1 MPSRSPQAADDGE
14 QQDSAP
20 AESEEDASDWDED
33 DDEGD
38 RMNDS
43 DVSALLC
50 AKDAEIAALEA
61 QLRVAD
67 ATLAAAQR
75 ALEEV
80 RASPGGAPL
89 GAHTTAALRHAHGVA
104 TVADA
109 LDAVLDVHAQCG
121 SQQQL
126 AECLAVQGGLG
137 ATALQHLNEE
147 LASQGCDDLHTPD
160 SLAALLYDISA
171 RQAQEREVSDD
182 ASSSNRDV

>member
-14 QQDSAP
+14 QQVSAP
-20 AESEEDASDWDED
+20 ADSEDDASDWED

-38 RMNDS
+38 RPDDMT
-43 DVSALLC
+43 ALLR

-75 ALEEV
+75 ALAEV
-80 RASPGGAPL
+80 KATPAGVAL

-126 AECLAVQGGLG
+126 ADCLAVEGGLG
-137 ATALQHLNEE
+137 ATAMQHLNEE
-147 LASQGCDDLHTPD
+147 LVSQGCDELHTPD

-171 RQAQEREVSDD
+171 RQAQEAEGTAESDD
-182 ASSSNRDV
+182 ASSGDV

>member
-1 MPSRSPQAADDGE
+1 MPSRSRQAADARE
-14 QQDSAP
+14 QQVSAP
-20 AESEEDASDWDED
+20 AESDEDDEWNED

-38 RMNDS
+38 RMS
-43 DVSALLC
+43 DGDVTALLR

-75 ALEEV
+75 ALAEV
-80 RASPGGAPL
+80 KATPAGVAL

-121 SQQQL
+121 SQEQL
-126 AECLAVQGGLG
+126 AQCLSVEGGLG

-147 LASQGCDDLHTPD
+147 LQAQGCDDLHTPD
-160 SLAALLYDISA
+160 SLAALLYDISE
-171 RQAQEREVSDD
+171 RQAQEREGYGGSDE
-182 ASSSNRDV
+182 RGVGR